1 MTDPAGHKL
10 HSTTVAVFGG
20 TFDPV
25 HYGHL
30 RAALE
35 AMEMLG
41 LEELRMMPAGDPPH
55 RADTVATAGQR
66 LEMLQLAVRACPGL
80 RVDDREVR
88 RSGPSFMVDTLSEI
102 RGEVGEA
109 PLLLLIGQDAANALD
124 SWHRWRDLFA
134 LAHLVVMRRPDAQEP
149 QAGAAKRDTF
159 VQCRGELRGELD
171 KRRVDQAARLH
182 QSAAGC
188 VVTLEITQ
196 LDISSTFIRELF
208 ARGRSAR
215 FLMPEEV
222 IGYILQRQLYAGG

>member
-134 LAHLVVMRRPDAQEP
+134 LAHLVVMRRPDAH
-149 QAGAAKRDTF
+149 F
-159 VQCRGELRGELD
+159 QCRGELRGELD
-171 KRRVDQAARLH
+171 TRRVDQAARLH

-196 LDISSTFIRELF
+196 LDISSTFIRELI
-208 ARGRSAR
+208 AGGRSAR

-222 IGYILQRQLYAGG
+222 IGYILQRQLYAGS

>member
-1 MTDPAGHKL
+1 MKAFAAQGRNR
-10 HSTTVAVFGG
+10 STVALFGG

-30 RAALE
+30 RAAVE

-41 LEELRMMPAGDPPH
+41 LDELRMMPAGDPPH
-55 RADTVATAGQR
+55 RADTVATARQR
-66 LEMLQLAVRACPGL
+66 LEMLQLAVRPCPGL

-88 RSGPSFMVDTLSEI
+88 RSGPSFMVDTLTEI
-102 RGEVGEA
+102 RGEAGAA
-109 PLLLLIGQDAANALD
+109 PLLLLIGQDAANTLD
-124 SWHRWRDLFA
+124 SWHRWRDLFE
-134 LAHLVVMRRPDAQEP
+134 LAHLVVMRRPDAH
-149 QAGAAKRDTF
+149 F
-159 VQCRGELRGELD
+159 QCRGELRAQLD
-171 KRRVDQAARLH
+171 ERRVDHAARLH

-196 LDISSTFIRELF
+196 LDISSTLIRGLI
-208 ARGRSAR
+208 AGGRSAR

>member
-1 MTDPAGHKL
+1 MTDRAGHKG
-10 HSTTVAVFGG
+10 HSATVAVFGG

-55 RADTVATAGQR
+55 RADTLATAAQR
-66 LEMLQLAVRACPGL
+66 LEMLQLAVRVCPGL

-88 RSGPSFMVDTLSEI
+88 RSGPSFMVDTLTEI
-102 RGEVGEA
+102 RGEIGEA

-124 SWHRWRDLFA
+124 SWHRWRDLFG

-149 QAGAAKRDTF
+149 KAGAGKRDSRL
-159 VQCRGELRGELD
+159 QCRGELRAELD
-171 KRRVDQAARLH
+171 QRRVDQVTRLH
-182 QSAAGC
+182 QSASGC
-188 VVTLEITQ
+188 VLTLEITQ
-196 LDISSTFIRELF
+196 LDISSTFIRELI
-208 ARGRSAR
+208 AGGRSPR

-222 IGYILQRQLYAGG
+222 IGYILQRQLYVGG